1 MDAAERQLL
10 LLPSVD
16 LARLVRTPSLPSR
29 GLILKEPTPRFTNGQ
44 SSQVLESHQP
54 VSARKGERRKRAT
67 EYPSAT
73 ASAPPMPRPA
83 PAEIME
89 TKVWHSL
96 CTQGAA
102 SGAMYHSKLVRPQS
116 SVTELQDRNF
126 GRAMISEGFGQYC
139 FAPSSSSEGTA
150 QSASTSRDIALLKN
164 LAEVNRLKAALHAF
178 RGESCVN
185 LENKT
190 LLLHGM

>member
-1 MDAAERQLL
+1 MAAAERQLL
-10 LLPSVD
+10 LLPRVD
-16 LARLVRTPSLPSR
+16 LARLVRTPSPQYR
-29 GLILKEPTPRFTNGQ
+29 GPILKEPTPRFTNGQ
-44 SSQVLESHQP
+44 SSQVPHQP
-54 VSARKGERRKRAT
+54 VSARKGERSKRAT
-67 EYPSAT
+67 EHPSTA

-89 TKVWHSL
+89 TRFWHSL

-102 SGAMYHSKLVRPQS
+102 RGAMYRSKLVRPQS

-139 FAPSSSSEGTA
+139 FAPSSSSEATA

-164 LAEVNRLKAALHAF
+164 LAEVDRLKAALHAF
-178 RGESCVN
+178 RGERCAN
-185 LENKT
+185 QENQDT
-190 LLLHGM
+190 

>member
-16 LARLVRTPSLPSR
+16 LARLVRTPSPPYR

-44 SSQVLESHQP
+44 SSQVLEPHQP

-96 CTQGAA
+96 CTCSTPGAA

-116 SVTELQDRNF
+116 SVTGLQDRNF

-164 LAEVNRLKAALHAF
+164 LAEVNRLKARHI
-178 RGESCVN
+178 
-185 LENKT
+185 
-190 LLLHGM
+190 